1 VLDSSAILQAQKA
14 HPSYSYTPD
23 TAPQLLGIE
32 DTILARGQKL
42 GRYTLIEQLA
52 VGGMAE
58 IWLAHLAGPEG
69 FAKIVVIKKI
79 KPHLAKERSFVK
91 MFLNEARLAAQL
103 NHPHIVQIYDM
114 GKIDG
119 SYFIA
124 MEYINGRDLS
134 EIALKAQ
141 TEKIPFPVEYAI
153 KIISQVCEGL
163 YYAHCKTDH
172 LGNPLHLVHRDISP
186 QNIFVSFDGGVKILD
201 FGIAKAANSLE
212 HTQEG
217 TLKGKVSYMS
227 PEQILDG
234 EVDQRSDIFSL
245 GIVFYELVTG
255 YRLFSGEN
263 ELAILKSI
271 AEGPI
276 YPPSYFKED
285 FPWEIEPII
294 LKALAKD
301 PEARYQSAW
310 EIQYEL
316 NNLLSRFP
324 FNPTN
329 LHLSNFIKQ
338 IFADE
343 ITRENR
349 YIEKQIAEILGTQ
362 QALEF
367 TSAHMAAVPDPTPLS
382 SQALSPLLPQEDDF
396 SEPDTHDLAPR
407 KPLRLVDLDTDPD
420 LAALSSEDIA
430 PDDPPSVEMLPS
442 AVLSETDERTIG
454 PKPPL
459 PSPPPESLDDF
470 DPSLFQGDPFPEG
483 PTALAPAPST
493 ESSDVIDSAQNST
506 NAHDSEIL
514 YTLRFRSAQYKHL
527 KSLAEKHQM
536 SFEQLLHDMLQ
547 KALPFYQ
554 TSSLQSPLRPST
566 GKKY

>member
-1 VLDSSAILQAQKA
+1 
-14 HPSYSYTPD
+14 
-23 TAPQLLGIE
+23 
-32 DTILARGQKL
+32 
-42 GRYTLIEQLA
+42 
-52 VGGMAE
+52 MAE

-69 FAKIVVIKKI
+69 FAKLVVIKKI

-114 GKIDG
+114 GKIEG
-119 SYFIA
+119 TYFIA
-124 MEYINGRDLS
+124 MEYISGRDLS

-141 TEKIPFPVEYAI
+141 TEKIPFPAEYAI
-153 KIISQVCEGL
+153 KIITQICEGL

-172 LGNPLHLVHRDISP
+172 LGNPLNLVHRDISP

-201 FGIAKAANSLE
+201 FGIAKASNSLE
-212 HTQEG
+212 QTQEG

-285 FPWEIEPII
+285 LPWELEPII

-301 PEARYQSAW
+301 PEARYQNAW

-316 NNLLSRFP
+316 NNLLSKFS
-324 FNPTN
+324 FNPSN
-329 LHLSNFIKQ
+329 LHLSNFLKQ
-338 IFADE
+338 LFADE
-343 ITRENR
+343 IARENR
-349 YIEKQIAEILGTQ
+349 YLEKKIAEILGTQ
-362 QALEF
+362 QAIDF

-382 SQALSPLLPQEDDF
+382 QEVLSNLQTPDEDDF
-396 SEPDTHDLAPR
+396 SEPDTQDLAPR
-407 KPLRLVDLDTDPD
+407 KKPLPSVDLDTDPD
-420 LAALSSEDIA
+420 LEALSSLDLLSEA
-430 PDDPPSVEMLPS
+430 PPSVELLPS
-442 AVLSETDERTIG
+442 AILSETDEHTIG
-454 PKPPL
+454 PKPISIELRRMPTPP
-459 PSPPPESLDDF
+459 PSPKGGESEPF
-470 DPSLFQGDPFPEG
+470 DPELYRGDPFSEG
-483 PTALAPAPST
+483 PTALAPAPL
-493 ESSDVIDSAQNST
+493 EALHASDQELDGSE
-506 NAHDSEIL
+506 DGSEIL
-514 YTLRFRSAQYKHL
+514 YTLRFRSAHYKTL
-527 KSLAEKHQM
+527 KSIAEKHQL
-536 SFEQLLHDMLQ
+536 SFEQLLHDMLK

-554 TSSLQSPLRPST
+554 TSSLSIPSRST
-566 GKKY
+566 AGKKY